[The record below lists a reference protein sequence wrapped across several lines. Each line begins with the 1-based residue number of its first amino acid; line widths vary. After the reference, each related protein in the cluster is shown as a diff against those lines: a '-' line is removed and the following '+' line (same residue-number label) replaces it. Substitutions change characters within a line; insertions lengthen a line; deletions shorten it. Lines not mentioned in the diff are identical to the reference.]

1 MSQLQKHI
9 ELYIERG
16 FGSMNKNDFEVFIF
30 GQMLEMSRYKGKTN
44 YELSL
49 LLRVPE
55 SKIKRLR
62 YESALRSSAK
72 NVDYYKSEAYQLL
85 SNAVLR
91 GRDKKVVFV
100 VEDVML
106 RLYITSLL
114 KKEGRMIDSSFN
126 PELVVI
132 HIDDFR
138 ILLDA
143 VCDKSDI
150 KKLYK
155 EASKA
160 ASKEVEWADI
170 TKCLVEGA
178 ISGTASAITSGIRI
192 NLQPL
197 EILHSIKSILSK

>member
-1 MSQLQKHI
+1 M
-9 ELYIERG
+9 
-16 FGSMNKNDFEVFIF
+16 
-30 GQMLEMSRYKGKTN
+30 
-44 YELSL
+44 
-49 LLRVPE
+49 
-55 SKIKRLR
+55 
-62 YESALRSSAK
+62 RSSAK

-150 KKLYK
+150 KKMYK

-160 ASKEVEWADI
+160 ANKEVEWADI
-170 TKCLVEGA
+170 TKCLVEGVV
-178 ISGTASAITSGIRI
+178 SGTASTVTSGII
-192 NLQPL
+192 TNLQPL
-197 EILHSIKSILSK
+197 GILHSIKSVIGK